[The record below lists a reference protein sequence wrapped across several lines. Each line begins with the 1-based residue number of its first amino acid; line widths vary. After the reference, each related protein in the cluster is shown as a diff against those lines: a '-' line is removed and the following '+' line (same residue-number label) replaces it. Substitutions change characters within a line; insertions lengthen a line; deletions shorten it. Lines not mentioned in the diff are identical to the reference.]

1 MGLRRFSV
9 SEANTTIIGVLDAIV
24 KAHGSSSWQATY
36 GDGNQSVPTLRLS
49 FNTFDG
55 WGTTQ

>member
-1 MGLRRFSV
+1 V
-9 SEANTTIIGVLDAIV
+9 NETNTTILGVLDAIV

-36 GDGNQSVPTLRLS
+36 GDGSQSVPALRLS
-49 FNTFDG
+49 FSTFDG